1 MSINENIGK
10 AFTKASDNLLKRANR
25 KYKNLLR
32 EVCYAIVDGT
42 PVDTGLLKN
51 NWFPTVSR
59 PSTRFTRG
67 TDPSGNKSKV
77 RVNNL
82 LARIKL
88 GQNFYFTNNT
98 PYADIVEFG
107 RYPNPSQ
114 AKNPK
119 TVNGFSKQAPSGMLR
134 VNLQRGIQKARAMR

>member
-1 MSINENIGK
+1 MSVNANIGR
-10 AFTKASDNLLKRANR
+10 AFTDASDNLLKRANR
-25 KYKNLLR
+25 KYTNLLR

-51 NWFPTVSR
+51 NWFPTVSK
-59 PSTRFTRG
+59 PSSRFTQG

-82 LARIKL
+82 ISRIKL

-98 PYADIVEFG
+98 PYADVVEFG

-119 TVNGFSKQAPSGMLR
+119 TVGGFSKQAPSGMLR
-134 VNLQRGIQKARAMR
+134 VNLEKGIARARSMT